1 MGTAEILSAILALSQ
16 LASKLVAEQR
26 AATDAEIET
35 ALASVKARQAT
46 ENADWAN
53 GSQPPPAADAPTV

>member
-1 MGTAEILSAILALSQ
+1 MGPAEILAAILALSQ

-35 ALASVKARQAT
+35 ALSAVKKQQDI
-46 ENADWAN
+46 EDKDWNN
-53 GSQPPPAADAPTV
+53 GAAPTPPTA